1 MRGALQTLT
10 LLALLGGAQTKFSIP
25 LRISPALVSQPQPVS
40 TTTAKD
46 IMGLALASDPS
57 GNINFMTMVNNLEGD
72 SGRGYYLEMMI
83 GTPPQ
88 ALNILVDTGS
98 SNFAVAGAPN
108 PDISKYFDS
117 EASSTYQSLGLEV
130 TVRYTQG
137 SWTGVLGKDVIS
149 VPKGVNGTFLV
160 NIASILES
168 ESFFM
173 PQIKWQGILGMAY
186 STLAKPSSSVETFFD
201 SLVKQ
206 ANIPN
211 IFSMQMCGAGL
222 PTTGAGVNGGS
233 LVMGGIE
240 PVLYTGDIWYTPIT
254 EEWYYQVEVLKFE
267 VGGMNL
273 NLDCRE
279 VRDLIKMCPIPSSSV
294 ETFFDSLVEQANIPN
309 IFSMQMCGA
318 GLPTTGAGVNGGSL
332 FNAEFFCLDFL
343 SFTKCCFSRLNSNL
357 SVLQIQNFNTEF
369 WTGLQLACWEKT
381 EEPWLYFPDLSIYL
395 RDSDNA
401 SRSFRLTM
409 KPQLYIQ
416 SVMTFREDMNCYR
429 FGISPSS
436 NALVIGATVMEGF
449 YTIFDREEKR
459 VGFAVSSCAEVN
471 NVRVSEISGPFTAT
485 DVSSNCIASNPLR
498 EPIMWIISYSLMT
511 FCGIVL
517 LVLVVLLLLPNR
529 RHNDNPEV
537 VNDESSLVRHRW
549 K

>member
-1 MRGALQTLT
+1 MRGALLLL
-10 LLALLGGAQTKFSIP
+10 LLAVLGGARTKFSFP

-88 ALNILVDTGS
+88 TVNILVDTGS
-98 SNFAVAGAPN
+98 SNFAVAGAPD
-108 PDISKYFDS
+108 PDISKYYDS
-117 EASSTYQSLGLEV
+117 TASSTYQSLGTAV

-137 SWTGVLGKDVIS
+137 SWTGVLGKDVIG
-149 VPKGVNGTFLV
+149 VPKGVNGTYLV
-160 NIASILES
+160 NVASILES

-173 PQIKWQGILGMAY
+173 PQIKWQGILGLAY
-186 STLAKPSSSVETFFD
+186 STLAKPSSSVEPFFD

-206 ANIPN
+206 ADIPN

-222 PTTGAGVNGGS
+222 PTTGSGNNGGS
-233 LVMGGIE
+233 LVMGGME
-240 PVLYTGDIWYTPIT
+240 PTLYTGDIWYTPIT

-273 NLDCRE
+273 NLDCKE
-279 VRDLIKMCPIPSSSV
+279 YNTDKAIV
-294 ETFFDSLVEQANIPN
+294 DSGTTLLR
-309 IFSMQMCGA
+309 
-318 GLPTTGAGVNGGSL
+318 LPDKV
-332 FNAEFFCLDFL
+332 FNAMVEAIVQTSL
-343 SFTKCCFSRLNSNL
+343 
-357 SVLQIQNFNTEF
+357 IQNFNNEF
-369 WTGLQLACWEKT
+369 WTGLQLACWEKD
-381 EEPWLYFPDLSIYL
+381 EEPWTYFPDLSIYL

-401 SRSFRLTM
+401 TRSFRLTM

-416 SVMTFREDMNCYR
+416 SVMTFRTDMNCYR

-449 YTIFDREEKR
+449 YVLFDRAEKR

-471 NVRVSEISGPFTAT
+471 GIRVSEITGPFSTA
-485 DVSSNCIASNPLR
+485 DISSNCIASYPFR
-498 EPIMWIISYSLMT
+498 EPVMWIISYALMT
-511 FCGIVL
+511 FCGIIL
-517 LVLVVLLLLPNR
+517 LVLVVLLLIPQRQN
-529 RHNDNPEV
+529 NDPEV